1 MTSHAHDAAAAVVMM
16 MIVMIITANG
26 FDEGC
31 GEAL

>member
-16 MIVMIITANG
+16 MIVMIIAANG

-31 GEAL
+31 SEAL